1 MPRVVHFEF
10 PVDDPDRATKFYQQV
25 FSWEISKWPG
35 PMDYWLAGTGA
46 KDAPGINGAFMR
58 RSPEFKQ
65 TVNTIDVPSLD
76 EYMTKITAAGG
87 SVVTPKTTIPTI
99 GYFAYC
105 TDTEGNVF
113 GIIQFDPSA
122 K

>member
-25 FSWEISKWPG
+25 FGWEISKWGG

-58 RSPEFKQ
+58 RSQEFNQ

-76 EYMTKITAAGG
+76 EYMTKITASGG
-87 SVVTPKTTIPTI
+87 SVVSPRTTIPTI